1 VRTCKMNTRS
11 SRLKNRMACNVV
23 KYKAPENSVLITNVN
38 EDVGYSELL
47 LIKMYY
53 INIVNSHCL

>member
-1 VRTCKMNTRS
+1 
-11 SRLKNRMACNVV
+11 MACNVV

-53 INIVNSHCL
+53 INIVNSHCLWN